1 MIATHPA
8 TGLELSLHAAA
19 VNAVMA
25 GCLPEYFPVLVA
37 AFEAM
42 DRPDF
47 NFHGST
53 ASTGGSAPLLV
64 VSGAYADEIGM
75 NADVNL
81 FGPGNRAN
89 ATIGRAVRLI
99 LRNVFQMLPGISDK
113 STQGN
118 PGKYSFCIAE
128 RARGNPWPL
137 LCEAQ
142 GYPKG
147 VSSVTAFAG
156 GGFCNVENHGGNTPE
171 QVLGSVADAM
181 ANYGCITLGQSVV
194 ILAPEH
200 MHIVADAG
208 WTREDAQD
216 FLFSQRQAFGRGHE
230 GRRQVPR
237 PRVRQAARR
246 GRARAGR
253 GGLRASR
260 ARARRHPDHD
270 GRRRRRRPFVLH
282 SVVEPRP
289 RLDHAAQPHCRPPA
303 TSRVKE
309 ESKRMQLYAPTST
322 TPKRKAFRAPALAS
336 LEGMRI
342 GILEN
347 GKLNAEEMLNEVAH
361 SSSQRHG
368 CTIRTLASKSNASAP
383 APGNTLVKVAQEV
396 DFLLTG
402 LGD

>member
-1 MIATHPA
+1 LAAFSPRTVEAPDDLLAAIDYCYEQGWTDGLPVVPPEVGRVKAMLAADARPPETVISRHPA
-8 TGLELSLHAAA
+8 TTLELTLHTAA

-64 VSGAYADEIGM
+64 VSGPYADEIAM
-75 NADVNL
+75 NSDVNL

-89 ATIGRAVRLI
+89 ATIGRATRLI

-147 VSSVTAFAG
+147 TSSVTAFAG
-156 GGFCNVENHGGNTPE
+156 GGYCNVENHGGNTPE
-171 QVLGSVADAM
+171 HILGSVADAM

-194 ILAPEH
+194 ILSPEH
-200 MHIVADAG
+200 MQIVTSTG
-208 WTREDAQD
+208 WTREKVQD
-216 FLFSQRQAFGRGHE
+216 YLFA
-230 GRRQVPR
+230 
-237 PRVRQAARR
+237 AARR
-246 GRARAGR
+246 SVEGMKGVGKYRDSEYDTQHKTTPHALTEAGFVHRGLAPSDILITMGGGDAGGHSCFIPSWSRGR
-253 GGLRASR
+253 GSLMQ
-260 ARARRHPDHD
+260 
-270 GRRRRRRPFVLH
+270 
-282 SVVEPRP
+282 
-289 RLDHAAQPHCRPPA
+289 HAAIKPPA
-303 TSRVKE
+303 NK
-309 ESKRMQLYAPTST
+309 K
-322 TPKRKAFRAPALAS
+322 
-336 LEGMRI
+336 
-342 GILEN
+342 
-347 GKLNAEEMLNEVAH
+347 
-361 SSSQRHG
+361 
-368 CTIRTLASKSNASAP
+368 
-383 APGNTLVKVAQEV
+383 
-396 DFLLTG
+396 
-402 LGD
+402 